1 MGKRLP
7 YTPRS
12 KIRNALRRYI
22 WLRSRERA
30 SALQREKYHC
40 QHCKGKQS
48 RRKGKEFS
56 LEVHHLDGAHME
68 YIIDEIYR
76 YLLCNPDR
84 LEVLCEGCHE
94 KQHLEDRQE

>member
-12 KIRNALRRYI
+12 KIRNVLRRYI

-30 SALQREKYHC
+30 AALKREKYHC
-40 QHCKGKQS
+40 QRCKGKQS
-48 RRKGKEFS
+48 KAKGREFS
-56 LEVHHLDGAHME
+56 LEVHHLDGAHTE
-68 YIIDEIYR
+68 YIIDEIYK

-84 LEVLCEGCHE
+84 LEVLCVKCHDKNHTKE
-94 KQHLEDRQE
+94 K